1 MLSKR
6 FTAAALVSLGLVLG
20 ACGAAEEGGSD
31 PAPSTDEPAASTEP
45 ATEEPAAEEAP
56 AQVTFDCTR
65 CDKTKTAAGD
75 APAPS

>member
-20 ACGAAEEGGSD
+20 ACGAAEDGGSD

-45 ATEEPAAEEAP
+45 ATEPATEEAP
-56 AQVTFDCTR
+56 AQATFDCAM